1 MDETGGTIKNKV
13 YREVKSGRMA
23 VDSQKDLAMHARHLI
38 QSTTTLYLP
47 KREIFEE
54 PAGIKNAPYIIDT
67 LDVHKIKR
75 EKNYQV
81 ITFLEFYCLMK
92 KLFILTFIKNLVI

>member
-1 MDETGGTIKNKV
+1 MSLVGQSRIKCIERLNQE
-13 YREVKSGRMA
+13 RWPS
-23 VDSQKDLAMHARHLI
+23 
-38 QSTTTLYLP
+38 LYLP

-75 EKNYQV
+75 KKNYQD
-81 ITFLEFYCLMK
+81 ITFFEFYCLMK